1 MKPTKIEKLDLKGL
15 TTSQAKLKLAEFG
28 PNVLE
33 KNSKNSPLWL
43 FLSKFFTPISLVLLG
58 SAFFAGIF
66 GQVRDAVVIFA
77 MVLLSSILDFTQ
89 EYRSSKAAEK
99 LSKRLH
105 RKCTVIRDGIKQE
118 ISVSQVVPTD
128 LLFISTGD
136 IISVDGIVLESDSLL
151 VDESALTGESFP
163 IEKVL
168 NNEVFT
174 GTTVV
179 SGSGYIQ
186 AVQTGGNTKF
196 GQISKNLESKPLNNA
211 YEKGV
216 KDFSNLVFK
225 AILLITVSVFLINV
239 SKPWWMPSSPAIGIF
254 ELILFSIT
262 IAVGLTPELLPVVMS
277 INMTRG
283 ALKMSKKGVLVK
295 KLDSIPDFGSMDILC
310 TDKTGTLTQNKITLM
325 KHIGLD
331 GLESERVF
339 SLSYLNSYFQTGLK
353 NPLDEA
359 ILVHDKADIGD
370 YEKLAE
376 IPYDFNRR
384 RLSIIVHQKS
394 DGRQLIT
401 KGQVESVL
409 EVCKTL
415 EVSGKVIKLDQAQ
428 TKRVLALYK
437 KLSSDGFRVIALATS
452 EVKKAGKYDTEFE
465 KNLCLIG
472 LLAFLDPPK
481 LTAKLAVSR
490 IENAGVKIK
499 ILTGD
504 NELVTQKVCQEL
516 DIQIAGLIIGSS
528 FATLSEPEKSLAVEQ
543 NNIFARFNP
552 EQKLEAINLLKAN
565 KHVVGYM
572 GDGINDAASLKSADV
587 GISVENAV
595 DVARES
601 ASIILLTKDFDSL
614 LEGIIEGRTTFA
626 NTLKYMMMALSS
638 NFGNMLSLVGAAIF
652 LPFLP
657 ILPIQILLNNSL
669 YDISQIMIP
678 TDRVDPEQTA
688 KPQQWDTRFVRNF
701 MYIFGPLSSV
711 FDLLAF
717 YLMYSVLGLKDSVFQ
732 TAWFLTSLFSQIL
745 VIYILRTKKI
755 PFMESCPSK
764 WLVANSLVVLSI
776 AVFIVFSRLGQ
787 DFGFSTLSVQVV
799 GMSAIIIVSYLV
811 CIQIAKNWFYG
822 SKFS

>member
-15 TTSQAKLKLAEFG
+15 TSSQAKLKLAEFG

-33 KNSKNSPLWL
+33 KSSKNSPLWL
-43 FLSKFFTPISLVLLG
+43 FLSKFFTPISLVLIG
-58 SAFFAGIF
+58 SAFLAGLF

-105 RKCTVIRDGIKQE
+105 RKCNVIRDGVKQE

-136 IISVDGIVLESDSLL
+136 IISVDGIVLQSDSLL
-151 VDESALTGESFP
+151 VNESALTGESFP
-163 IEKVL
+163 IEKVV
-168 NNEVFT
+168 NGEVFT
-174 GTTVV
+174 GTTIV

-186 AVQTGGNTKF
+186 AVQTGGKTKF

-225 AILLITVSVFLINV
+225 AILLITVSVFVINV
-239 SKPWWMPSSPAIGIF
+239 SKPWWMPSSPIIDIF
-254 ELILFSIT
+254 QLILFSIT

-370 YEKLAE
+370 YEKLDE

-384 RLSIIVHQKS
+384 RLSVIVHQKS
-394 DGRQLIT
+394 DGQQLIT

-409 EVCKTL
+409 EICTTL
-415 EVSGKVIKLDQAQ
+415 ESGGKIIKLDQTQ
-428 TKRVLALYK
+428 TKQVLELYK
-437 KLSSDGFRVIALATS
+437 KLSSEGFRVIALATT
-452 EVKKAGKYDTEFE
+452 EVNKADKYSTEFE
-465 KNLCLIG
+465 QNLCLIG

-504 NELVTQKVCQEL
+504 NELVTGKVCQEL
-516 DIQIAGLIIGSS
+516 KIVIDGLLTGDE
-528 FATLSEPEKSLAVEQ
+528 FAKLSEQQKAKAVEQ

-552 EQKLEAINLLKAN
+552 EQKLEVINFLKKN
-565 KHVVGYM
+565 GHVVGYM
-572 GDGINDAASLKSADV
+572 GDGINDSSSLKSADV

-614 LEGIIEGRTTFA
+614 LDGIIEGRTTFA

-678 TDRVDPEQTA
+678 TDKVDPEQTA
-688 KPQQWDTRFVRNF
+688 NPQQWDIRFVRNF
-701 MYIFGPLSSV
+701 MFIFGPLSSM
-711 FDLLAF
+711 FDLLTF
-717 YLMYSVLGLKDSVFQ
+717 YLMYGILGLKDSVFQ
-732 TAWFLTSLFSQIL
+732 TAWFITSLFSQIL

-755 PFMESCPSK
+755 PFVQSLPSK
-764 WLVANSLVVLSI
+764 WLLANSLVVLSI
-776 AVFIVFSRLGQ
+776 AAFIVFSKLGE
-787 DFGFSTLSVQVV
+787 DFGFSTLSLQVV
-799 GMSAIIIVSYLV
+799 GVSAIIIVSYLV
-811 CIQIAKNWFYG
+811 CIQIAKNWFYR